1 MSKGEQE
8 LIGLKTYKEEAT
20 QNKNVNAETKQT
32 KNQGFWA
39 MASHTLEQVC
49 VRRIKPTWAS
59 QIMRMHILTQK
70 T

>member
-32 KNQGFWA
+32 KN
-39 MASHTLEQVC
+39 
-49 VRRIKPTWAS
+49 
-59 QIMRMHILTQK
+59 
-70 T
+70 